1 MIVDPSVPVN
11 DTSAS
16 PAVLDMSQ
24 SADAIIVHPEPEATA
39 TPQDRADLLRPR
51 GYGDSFESERSSSF
65 DEAAKEKSKKSQK
78 RSDKAKERK
87 HETPREK
94 RPDPVENQDDA
105 CGHGSAA
112 SVKSKA
118 QSHKTEDSASEKNY
132 SRRSPRKSN
141 ADKSAP
147 RKDVDTPCGTPSY
160 RHSKLSRRVS
170 SVDIE
175 SPAAAVDNS
184 RRSLDIRDERR
195 ERGEKDHS
203 RSTARSDKAH
213 KQDGKVEPTLSAS
226 PAKQL
231 PLAAIR
237 AAQCK
242 DNSSPVSPRKS
253 SRALSS
259 GNSPRSLHSK
269 SSPRSA
275 AKSSATPL
283 SDSKEE
289 MEFKGML

>member
-1 MIVDPSVPVN
+1 M
-11 DTSAS
+11 
-16 PAVLDMSQ
+16 
-24 SADAIIVHPEPEATA
+24 
-39 TPQDRADLLRPR
+39 
-51 GYGDSFESERSSSF
+51 G
-65 DEAAKEKSKKSQK
+65 
-78 RSDKAKERK
+78 
-87 HETPREK
+87 
-94 RPDPVENQDDA
+94 
-105 CGHGSAA
+105 
-112 SVKSKA
+112 
-118 QSHKTEDSASEKNY
+118 
-132 SRRSPRKSN
+132 
-141 ADKSAP
+141 
-147 RKDVDTPCGTPSY
+147 
-160 RHSKLSRRVS
+160 
-170 SVDIE
+170 
-175 SPAAAVDNS
+175 
-184 RRSLDIRDERR
+184 DERR

-289 MEFKGML
+289 MEFKVHKLKVCKVKTEMGDKVGKLTSCHWHDNYGVKDVPKTFLKLSVGEDEKFMGYFQFQVPPSVELHEIVELRFKFNYKQAKGWSWALKNNRTNMYATIGLTTSATSQWKMMSTSISRPDRYINKEGEIKFRLKGSRGKLRLDFVQLTIIICHPAAE